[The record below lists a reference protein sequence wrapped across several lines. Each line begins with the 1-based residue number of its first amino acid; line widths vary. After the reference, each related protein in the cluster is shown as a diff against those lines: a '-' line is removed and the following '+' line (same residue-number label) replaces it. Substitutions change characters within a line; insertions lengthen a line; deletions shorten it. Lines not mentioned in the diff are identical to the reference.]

1 MTDNEI
7 LRNKNYINQ
16 AFDFLDEDRTGYI
29 EKEEL
34 VDVLEGC
41 QEEELYK
48 ILGEADF
55 DGDNKISR

>member
-34 VDVLEGC
+34 VDLLEGC

>member
-34 VDVLEGC
+34 VDLLEGC
-41 QEEELYK
+41 EEE
-48 ILGEADF
+48 
-55 DGDNKISR
+55 